1 MLFTRDI
8 CLQGHLGRHDA
19 TTGCYTLCFAFVCV
33 PAYIVQ
39 LLVNTSNYDILFIM
53 SIIKLFTCS
62 LGVQLSFTLLNS
74 DPASLHTEWNIEQA
88 IHSRQ

>member
-1 MLFTRDI
+1 MQ
-8 CLQGHLGRHDA
+8 LQAA
-19 TTGCYTLCFAFVCV
+19 TGSVLLLCVSQHT
-33 PAYIVQ
+33 YIVK
-39 LLVNTSNYDILFIM
+39 LLVNTSDYDILFIM

-88 IHSRQ
+88 IHGKQ